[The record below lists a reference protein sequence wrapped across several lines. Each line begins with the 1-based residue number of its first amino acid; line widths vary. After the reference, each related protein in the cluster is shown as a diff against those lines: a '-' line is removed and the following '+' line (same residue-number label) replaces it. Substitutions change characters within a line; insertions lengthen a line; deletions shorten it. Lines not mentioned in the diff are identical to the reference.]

1 MSHDYA
7 VSISNYVQ
15 VLESRK
21 PSKVLI
27 TVPHDGLYGFELEPF
42 LSPRKNGMTLHDRG
56 VWPIVRDMLSVCGAN
71 AIRGLMS
78 RHYLD
83 YNRSEVNAF
92 ESPQFQLS
100 YQAYH
105 GRIFHELRQMQNRFG
120 SEELLLIDLHGF
132 GTQPSCA
139 PRDGFDL
146 VFGTG
151 NRSTI
156 PYGEPDREFAE
167 FLEARGYT
175 VFLPTNQ
182 AQRQPH
188 DPLNGGFTVRSFAR
202 ELGVNAI
209 QIEIAPRFRQHNS
222 AMLGTRLSNDLATF
236 LVGRYAI

>member
-1 MSHDYA
+1 MSLEYS
-7 VSISNYVQ
+7 VSISDYVQ

-42 LSPRKNGMTLHDRG
+42 LSPRKNGATLHDRG
-56 VWPIVRDMLSVCGAN
+56 VWPIVRDMLGVCGAN
-71 AIRGLMS
+71 VIRGLMS

-83 YNRSEVNAF
+83 YNRNETDAF
-92 ESPQFQLS
+92 ESPQFQSS

-120 SEELLLIDLHGF
+120 SEELLFLDLHGF
-132 GTQPSCA
+132 GTQPSRA

-156 PYGEPDREFAE
+156 PHGEPDQELAR
-167 FLEARGYT
+167 FLETRGYT
-175 VFLPTNQ
+175 VFLPTEQ
-182 AQRQPH
+182 VQRQPF
-188 DPLNGGFTVRSFAR
+188 DPLNGGFTVRAYAR

-209 QIEIAPRFRQHNS
+209 QIEIAPRFRHRNS

-236 LVGRYAI
+236 LAERYAI